1 METNTKMT
9 IKEIITNN
17 LFTNVFQPIYRL
29 SNKEIV
35 GYESLLRC
43 QFVKSPELLFAYANK
58 QGCIYNLDI
67 ASITNSVKDF
77 AVYYKTI
84 NPYDLFLSV
93 NVYPS
98 TIAIPFF
105 PQVLEQI
112 VKNVSLSNQQI
123 ILEINESERIN
134 NLDEILKNIC
144 VLKEKGFLIALDDL
158 GKGEHSLQLL
168 IEIDPHVIKLDRY
181 FAKNLAKNSKK
192 QKVLS
197 YIVHFFREDIKIIL
211 EGIETEE
218 DMQCAKD
225 LGIPYGQGYY
235 LAKPQPLYRL
245 D

>member
-29 SNKEIV
+29 SNKKIV

-43 QFVKSPELLFAYANK
+43 QFVKSPELLFAYADEK
-58 QGCIYNLDI
+58 GCKYNLDL

-77 AVYYKTI
+77 AAYYKSI
-84 NPYDLFLSV
+84 NSYDLFLSV

-98 TIAIPFF
+98 TIAMPFF
-105 PQVLEQI
+105 PQVLEQL
-112 VKNVSLSNQQI
+112 VENVSLSNQQI
-123 ILEINESERIN
+123 ILEINESERIKD
-134 NLDEILKNIC
+134 LDKILKNIC

-158 GKGEHSLQLL
+158 GKGEYSLQAL
-168 IEIDPHVIKLDRY
+168 IEIEPHVIKLDRY
-181 FAKNLAKNSKK
+181 FAKDLAKNSKK
-192 QKVLS
+192 QKALS
-197 YIVHFFREDIKIIL
+197 YIINFFSENTKIIL

-218 DMQCAKD
+218 DMRCARG
-225 LGIPYGQGYY
+225 LGVLYGQGYY
-235 LAKPQPLYRL
+235 LAEPQLLHRV